1 LNSGPARQQSFSE
14 IAARFSSLK
23 YTGLRN
29 QSKMPR
35 REIAG
40 PQVCDRAGA
49 RRMPLA
55 QSTNSTG
62 GAGLS
67 GENDSKRSELSP
79 TGATTP
85 AGSDPTS
92 APDSERPGRWGSPE
106 RNRLLIWVAIAF
118 ILPGLPVYALQL
130 QGKSTDSV
138 FSVRSELPVK
148 ALLAFFV
155 VLATW
160 IVSRMEKRPLGD
172 YGIPPRGIFG
182 LRFWEGALWGF
193 AMLSAILLV
202 LRVSGHFQIDSVALA
217 GRAIWRYALGWGAV
231 FLAVAVHEEF
241 AFRGYWLFAFARFRG
256 FWRGALTTS
265 VIFGAAHLFNHGE
278 NALGILQVV
287 AIGLLFCLMIRRTGT
302 LWFALGFHAAWDWA
316 ETFFY
321 GTPDSGLLGVG
332 RYLNISVQGPK
343 WLTGGSAGPEGS
355 VIAFVVL
362 LLCALLVHLRFP
374 TAVYA
379 DHPV

>member
-1 LNSGPARQQSFSE
+1 LSDEN
-14 IAARFSSLK
+14 
-23 YTGLRN
+23 N
-29 QSKMPR
+29 
-35 REIAG
+35 REH
-40 PQVCDRAGA
+40 R
-49 RRMPLA
+49 
-55 QSTNSTG
+55 
-62 GAGLS
+62 
-67 GENDSKRSELSP
+67 ELSP
-79 TGATTP
+79 TGATEP
-85 AGSDPTS
+85 AGSDRPS
-92 APDSERPGRWGSPE
+92 APDFERPRPWGRAE
-106 RNRLLIWVAIAF
+106 RNRLLIWVGIGL
-118 ILPGLPVYALQL
+118 ILPVLLVFALHL
-130 QGKSTDSV
+130 QGKTSDAV
-138 FSVRSELPVK
+138 FSIRSELPVK

-155 VLATW
+155 ALATW

-182 LRFWEGALWGF
+182 LRFWEGCLWGF

-217 GRAIWRYALGWGAV
+217 GGAVWRYALGWGAV

-241 AFRGYWLFAFARFRG
+241 AFRGYWLFVFAKRLRF
-256 FWRGALTTS
+256 WWAALITS
-265 VIFGAAHLFNHGE
+265 LMFGVAHLGNPGE

-287 AIGLLFCLMIRRTGT
+287 VIGLLFCLMIRRTGS

-332 RYLNISVQGPK
+332 RYLNSSVQGPR

-355 VIAFVVL
+355 VIAFVVV

-374 TAVYA
+374 KAVYP
-379 DHPV
+379 DQPV